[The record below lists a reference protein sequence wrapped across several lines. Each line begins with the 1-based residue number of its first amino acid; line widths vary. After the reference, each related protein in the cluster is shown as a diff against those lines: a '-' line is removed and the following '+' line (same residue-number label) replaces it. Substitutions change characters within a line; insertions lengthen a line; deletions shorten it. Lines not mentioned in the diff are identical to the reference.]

1 MKPRSL
7 KKIIAAATSAAVLV
21 ALVVIG
27 VASPASA
34 HTASVSGTSACT
46 TSTGASVVTW
56 TVTNDWSTPATVTAS
71 NNPAIPVGSIIPA
84 QFGITQGS
92 KTFTQ
97 TVNTPSAGLTVT
109 AGLSFSWPDYATTD
123 SPVSVTVP
131 NSCVAPPA
139 PPTTPACITDSSVTY
154 TYSNDDSN
162 SGVIT
167 VPNTPSQSGAL
178 CTGFWVTA
186 TSWKFTTS
194 TNLWPQNRDVVDKVN
209 GGHEITTPGTYTF
222 GAQITCGQ
230 GDIYASTSA
239 ADAAANPSSI
249 NPSATLS
256 GPNGGFT
263 EKFLSDWG
271 FQSSFSGH
279 TYHQDSSPSCYSP
292 PPPLPACIPDSSV
305 TYTYSNNDANSGVIT
320 VPNTPSQS
328 GALCTGFWVTA
339 TSWKFTSNTTPW
351 PQNRDVVDKVNGGA
365 EITQPG
371 AYTYAAA
378 ITCGQGDI
386 YASPNASDA
395 AANPSMINPSAVLT
409 SQSNPFS
416 EKFLSD
422 WGFQA
427 LTNSPTYHQDSTSC
441 FSPPPPLP
449 ACIPDSSVTYTYS
462 SDDSNS
468 GVITVPNTASQSG
481 ALCTGFWVTAT
492 SWKFTSPTDVWPQN
506 RDVVDPVNGGAE
518 ITKPGIYT
526 YAAAVTCGQG
536 DIYASVHASDKSSN
550 PSMLNPSATLTGPSN
565 PFSEI
570 FLSDWGFK
578 ALNNSPTYHQDSLA
592 CVPPPVVTAVAATC
606 TYVNGASQADVSLV
620 LDNTSSSSSST
631 FKVSG
636 TTYSVNGG
644 ATRTIDVGPVSSAG
658 TSFNVYINGS
668 TTATAVPVAAF
679 TTCIPVIPGDPL
691 VVQQTCSA
699 GAPVGGSVTV
709 DLDPHLVYTITG
721 PSGFTPVTPT
731 VSPITNQNSGDY
743 TLSGLGAGTY
753 IVSVVPTTGYVLSGQ
768 AWWPL
773 TVNMAP
779 ISCPTT
785 PVTPTVNLTA
795 ATCGGPNPNVPVET
809 EGVISVSLDSNV
821 VYTLTDGTSNP
832 GVILTSAD
840 TSEPD
845 GIYTVTASL
854 TPAAV
859 IAGYVFPT
867 GTQTSWPVSFF
878 SACFPTLATWHS
890 GAVGTAPVCTSS
902 DEGTITLLHGPS
914 LTDANSEPG
923 EVNYSIENDATSVVT
938 NVGATT
944 SSVNVAPGDYTVI
957 ATPVDPSD
965 GLSGNTGTTNQ
976 LVYHL
981 TVAAA
986 TTICAVAHALAFTG
1000 GSIGVLGFL
1009 LAGGMLL
1016 LGAGLV
1022 LMRRGFGRTAQ

>member
-1 MKPRSL
+1 
-7 KKIIAAATSAAVLV
+7 
-21 ALVVIG
+21 
-27 VASPASA
+27 
-34 HTASVSGTSACT
+34 
-46 TSTGASVVTW
+46 
-56 TVTNDWSTPATVTAS
+56 
-71 NNPAIPVGSIIPA
+71 
-84 QFGITQGS
+84 
-92 KTFTQ
+92 
-97 TVNTPSAGLTVT
+97 
-109 AGLSFSWPDYATTD
+109 
-123 SPVSVTVP
+123 
-131 NSCVAPPA
+131 
-139 PPTTPACITDSSVTY
+139 
-154 TYSNDDSN
+154 
-162 SGVIT
+162 
-167 VPNTPSQSGAL
+167 
-178 CTGFWVTA
+178 VTA
-186 TSWKFTTS
+186 TSWKYTS
-194 TNLWPQNRDVVDKVN
+194 PIYKTPQNRDIVDPVS
-209 GGHEITTPGTYTF
+209 GGKEISAPGTYTVH
-222 GAQITCGQ
+222 AAVTCGQ
-230 GDIYASTSA
+230 GDIYASTDVS
-239 ADAAANPSSI
+239 DTTTVPSMLNPSSVLTVI
-249 NPSATLS
+249 GPGSPFKETFLSNVAQTL
-256 GPNGGFT
+256 GFT
-263 EKFLSDWG
+263 WTNNNGYGTWYQDSLACVPPPTVRVVAGTCSYSNGVSQEDVSLVLDNT
-271 FQSSFSGH
+271 SS
-279 TYHQDSSPSCYSP
+279 SSPSTFKVNNGTPITVNAGATLTVDEGPVSSAGTSFSVYINGSTTATVVPVAAFAGCVP
-292 PPPLPACIPDSSV
+292 PPSCIPDSSV
-305 TYTYSNNDANSGVIT
+305 TFSYTNDAANSVTIN
-320 VPNTPSQS
+320 VPNTPSTS
-328 GALCTGFWVTA
+328 PTLCT
-339 TSWKFTSNTTPW
+339 P
-351 PQNRDVVDKVNGGA
+351 
-365 EITQPG
+365 
-371 AYTYAAA
+371 
-378 ITCGQGDI
+378 
-386 YASPNASDA
+386 
-395 AANPSMINPSAVLT
+395 
-409 SQSNPFS
+409 
-416 EKFLSD
+416 
-422 WGFQA
+422 
-427 LTNSPTYHQDSTSC
+427 
-441 FSPPPPLP
+441 
-449 ACIPDSSVTYTYS
+449 
-462 SDDSNS
+462 
-468 GVITVPNTASQSG
+468 
-481 ALCTGFWVTAT
+481 FWVTAT
-492 SWKFTSPTDVWPQN
+492 SWKFTSPTLKVPQN
-506 RDVVDPVNGGAE
+506 RDIVDPVSGGQKISAA
-518 ITKPGIYT
+518 GQYVLS
-526 YAAAVTCGQG
+526 AAVTCGQG
-536 DIYASVHASDKSSN
+536 DIYASTEQADTTTF
-550 PSMLNPSATLTGPSN
+550 PSMLNPSPVLTAIGPGS
-565 PFSEI
+565 PFKET
-570 FLSDWGFK
+570 FLSNIAKTLGFTWT
-578 ALNNSPTYHQDSLA
+578 NDNGYGTWYQDSLA
-592 CVPPPVVTAVAATC
+592 CVPPPVVTAVAGTC

-620 LDNTSSSSSST
+620 LDNTSSSTQST
-631 FKVSG
+631 FKVLSG
-636 TTYSVNGG
+636 TNTTYTVAAGT
-644 ATRTIDVGPVSSAG
+644 TRTIDVGPVGSAG
-658 TSFNVYINGS
+658 TNFNVDINGS
-668 TTATAVPVAAF
+668 STVTVVPVAAF

-976 LVYHL
+976 LVYHV